1 MTLVNHSSVLS
12 QDSRFNDVLA
22 GARSGDEAA
31 FAELWRAHNPGL
43 LRFLS
48 GLSSEDDARDVASTV
63 WLEVVRTLQTFHGD
77 AAGFRAWIFTIARSR
92 LIDLRR
98 FRSRRISTVDADFES
113 RERSDDSN
121 DPSRLIEEDVSTRTA
136 IALISRLPEKQAEVV
151 LLRVI
156 ADLDVD
162 TVASLLGKSAG
173 VVRVLSHRGL
183 KRLAELV
190 TESGVTQ

>member
-1 MTLVNHSSVLS
+1 MTLVDHLSVLF
-12 QDSRFNDVLA
+12 QDSRFDDVLA
-22 GARSGDEAA
+22 GARSGDEVA

-48 GLSSEDDARDVASTV
+48 GLSSEDDARDVASMV
-63 WLEVVRTLQTFHGD
+63 WLEVVRTLQTFDGD

-98 FRSRRISTVDADFES
+98 SRGRRISTVDADFES
-113 RERSDDSN
+113 RERSDDSI
-121 DPSRLIEEDVSTRTA
+121 DPSRLIEEDVSTQAA
-136 IALISRLPEKQAEVV
+136 IALISKLPEKQAEVV

-162 TVASLLGKSAG
+162 TVASMLGKSAG

-183 KRLAELV
+183 KRLAQLV
-190 TESGVTQ
+190 AESGVTQ